1 MTAMGLENVG
11 CDVQLDTLVLALP
24 VDRLSW
30 ERAADAYSTRL
41 IAAIRQACLDFIAGA
56 EGYRGQAHY
65 RDGPQAVRSGRI
77 VTAPGSAPITFT
89 AEIYRALGFG
99 SEELDTYVQ
108 ILGAEHQPKAA

>member
-1 MTAMGLENVG
+1 M
-11 CDVQLDTLVLALP
+11 
-24 VDRLSW
+24 
-30 ERAADAYSTRL
+30 
-41 IAAIRQACLDFIAGA
+41 
-56 EGYRGQAHY
+56 
-65 RDGPQAVRSGRI
+65 I